1 MEYIAVSIV
10 SIVAAYW
17 VGKKAGQAAKS
28 LEKTRLVIAETNVLN
43 QQIIN
48 KMENIASRLKEM
60 EQNILNTQVIN
71 DRLATLATQLKEVEI
86 K

>member
-28 LEKTRLVIAETNVLN
+28 LEKTRLVIVETNNLN
-43 QQIIN
+43 
-48 KMENIASRLKEM
+48 R
-60 EQNILNTQVIN
+60 QVI
-71 DRLATLATQLKEVEI
+71 DRLEIMTAKLKEVAT

>member
-28 LEKTRLVIAETNVLN
+28 LEKTRLVMIETNNLN
-43 QQIIN
+43 
-48 KMENIASRLKEM
+48 R
-60 EQNILNTQVIN
+60 QVI
-71 DRLATLATQLKEVEI
+71 DRLEI
-86 K
+86 MTAKLRGMETK